1 MCVLQK
7 YDILG
12 WRNMIEKI
20 QEIVAPYEVTVREI
34 ELITKGFLSENFKVV
49 CDEGVFFLK
58 QYRAE
63 IDQQRIEDIHKSKN
77 FFAANG
83 IPVVM
88 PIANARGDFFVARG
102 GRFFSLF
109 PFVNGHTYPDQHCSM
124 AELRSLA
131 RMLARVH
138 SAGALAG
145 ERHIN
150 KAFEQKKQ
158 DSARLHAEAVIA
170 AIEREILRTGGN
182 EFDRSALAIAQ
193 RKYEWILAWP
203 FESLVELPS
212 ILVHH
217 DLHAGN
223 VFFDDAAE
231 IRHVFDFELTQY
243 EPAAFDV
250 VRIMTIV
257 CMDYGLRE
265 EKWDRVHNFVE
276 AYRGVRAL
284 EDDELRAGV
293 AQFVTYRSTSFWV
306 EEEHYLK
313 NNSRVDRFL
322 ECDEESRLMWIE
334 WLEQSGL

>member
-1 MCVLQK
+1 
-7 YDILG
+7 
-12 WRNMIEKI
+12 MIEKI
-20 QEIVAPYEVTVREI
+20 QAIVNSYGLSVVDT

-49 CDEGVFFLK
+49 CQEGVFFLK

-63 IDQQRIEDIHKSKN
+63 LDKNRVDDIHKSKN
-77 FFAANG
+77 FFAGQG
-83 IPVVM
+83 IPAVM
-88 PIANARGDFFVARG
+88 PIANARGEFFVSHE
-102 GRFFSLF
+102 GRFFALF
-109 PFVNGHTYPDQHCSM
+109 PFVSGNTYPDQHCSM

-145 ERHIN
+145 DHHIS
-150 KAFEQKKQ
+150 KVFEQKKQ
-158 DSARLHAEAVIA
+158 DTARIHAEQIIL
-170 AIEREILRTGGN
+170 AINHEILRTGGSK
-182 EFDRSALAIAQ
+182 FDRSALMIVR

-203 FESLVELPS
+203 FENSVELPN

-223 VFFDDAAE
+223 VFFNDAAE
-231 IRHVFDFELTQY
+231 IQHVFDFELTQY

-265 EKWDRVHNFVE
+265 EKWDRVHNFLD
-276 AYRGVRAL
+276 AYREVRML
-284 EDDELRAGV
+284 GDDELRAGV
-293 AQFVTYRSTSFWV
+293 VEFVAYRTTSFWV

-334 WLEQSGL
+334 WLEHGGL